1 MAQPSPSIAPLV
13 EDAQLILR
21 TVRAES
27 LDGRRPYASD
37 VSRWVERSLRLRFG
51 EMVQCLERYG
61 FVSLERRT
69 QVLELTPAGR
79 QCVDGVAERIRA
91 LEGDLQHHFG
101 DRLAQLAAP
110 LPEVEHPPIRF
121 DGRYMRSEPIGL
133 GAVGSVWRGRL
144 LSVDRPV
151 AIKVFSGL
159 DELFSVDQKGEILRR
174 LEHAVREHARLVS
187 PFAIQ
192 ILDQNVSYES
202 PYFVMEL
209 ATGGNLRALL
219 EGGALPAPV
228 AMRYFVQMALGLRAA
243 HAQGLLHRDLKPENV
258 LLDANGNVKLADFG
272 LTRALERDGVKVR
285 QAYVG
290 FGSVGYMPPELFRR
304 GAEIGPTA
312 DIYALGILLFEMLV
326 GELPGRRS
334 PMPSAVASG
343 VPVELDELFDQMTQD
358 DPARRPADLDK
369 VLTSIWTSQSI
380 TALLDARQAP
390 FFSDPPVA
398 LPGLSP
404 VSLPPSGAG
413 ARAAARG
420 LAAASPAAPT
430 TVSRDAAPRPAPA
443 PPVPTASTPREP
455 ALHASEP
462 MPVPSAPVLP
472 APVPTMS
479 TAREAA
485 VHTPEPLSASAAQTE
500 GPAVAEAPV
509 ADAPSPAPAPVLPAS
524 GADVPA
530 APLAPAV
537 GTTRVAEPPT
547 SPAPAK
553 PQGVPTPPTPPATAE
568 DRATVQE
575 TPAASGDVRET
586 QTGASASPEP
596 SPPAKPTRPT
606 APRSAPEAPAPRPAL
621 IAPAASAPPVV
632 AAPAVVDDPSVGP
645 ALSAMFEPDDID
657 DSVADASEPSEVGD
671 ADVLDEEKVGS
682 APPTPDDSLVD
693 EPDPGHFL
701 GAGGGDEPG
710 RGESFEAVLEEDDV
724 VLDDE
729 PESSDGEDGD
739 SGGRFQ
745 TAVVD
750 TRKPATAPRGEPK
763 GLGERLRRLKD
774 GG

>member
-1 MAQPSPSIAPLV
+1 MAQPAPSIAPLV

-21 TVRAES
+21 TIRAES
-27 LDGRRPYASD
+27 QDGRRPYNSD
-37 VSRWVERSLRLRFG
+37 VSRWVERSLRVRFG

-61 FVSLERRT
+61 FVSLDRRT
-69 QVLELTPAGR
+69 QVLQLTPAGS

-101 DRLAQLAAP
+101 DRLSQLAGP
-110 LPEVEHPPIRF
+110 LPEVDHPPIRF
-121 DGRYMRSEPIGL
+121 DHRYMRSEPIGL

-159 DELFSVDQKGEILRR
+159 DELFSPDQKGEILRR

-192 ILDQNVSYES
+192 ILDQNVAYES

-243 HAQGLLHRDLKPENV
+243 HAQGLVHRDLKPENV

-304 GAEIGPTA
+304 GAEVGPTA

-334 PMPSAVASG
+334 PMPSTVATG
-343 VPVELDELFDQMTQD
+343 VPPELDELFDQMTQD

-369 VLTSIWTSQSI
+369 VLTHIWTSQAI

-398 LPGLSP
+398 LPGLTP
-404 VSLPPSGAG
+404 VTLPPAG
-413 ARAAARG
+413 AASRAVPVTPARASG
-420 LAAASPAAPT
+420 TPAPAAASPAREIPVRALPLP
-430 TVSRDAAPRPAPA
+430 AAPAAALPTPTPATPA
-443 PPVPTASTPREP
+443 PPAALPTPTPAPSAAPPARAAVDVESPPTPPSSAVSTP
-455 ALHASEP
+455 
-462 MPVPSAPVLP
+462 V
-472 APVPTMS
+472 
-479 TAREAA
+479 
-485 VHTPEPLSASAAQTE
+485 
-500 GPAVAEAPV
+500 
-509 ADAPSPAPAPVLPAS
+509 
-524 GADVPA
+524 
-530 APLAPAV
+530 APLAPQS
-537 GTTRVAEPPT
+537 EPE
-547 SPAPAK
+547 PAPPLDDA
-553 PQGVPTPPTPPATAE
+553 PAE
-568 DRATVQE
+568 
-575 TPAASGDVRET
+575 AAP
-586 QTGASASPEP
+586 QTGGGPSA
-596 SPPAKPTRPT
+596 AG
-606 APRSAPEAPAPRPAL
+606 AL
-621 IAPAASAPPVV
+621 IAPAPSPPLPEGP
-632 AAPAVVDDPSVGP
+632 PAVVDDPSIGP
-645 ALSAMFEPDDID
+645 ALSAMFEPDDVD
-657 DSVADASEPSEVGD
+657 DSVADVSDISESDDGD
-671 ADVLDEEKVGS
+671 RNEAVKAAEAVV
-682 APPTPDDSLVD
+682 TPDDSLVD
-693 EPDPGHFL
+693 EPEPGHFL
-701 GAGGGDEPG
+701 GGGAGGESG
-710 RGESFEAVLEEDDV
+710 RGESFEAVLDDDEV

-729 PESSDGEDGD
+729 PESVDGD
-739 SGGRFQ
+739 DPEEGGRFQ

-750 TRKPATAPRGEPK
+750 TRKPATTSSVEGKA
-763 GLGERLRRLKD
+763 LDERLRRLKE
-774 GG
+774 GH

>member
-1 MAQPSPSIAPLV
+1 MTQLSIAPLV
-13 EDAQLILR
+13 DDAQLILR
-21 TVRAES
+21 TIRAES
-27 LDGRRPYASD
+27 SDGRRPYASE
-37 VSRWVERSLRLRFG
+37 VSRWVERSVRFRFG

-121 DGRYMRSEPIGL
+121 DGRYMRSEAIGL

-174 LEHAVREHARLVS
+174 LDHAVRDHARLVS

-228 AMRYFVQMALGLRAA
+228 AVRYFVQMALGLRAA
-243 HAQGLLHRDLKPENV
+243 HAQGLLHRDLKPDNV
-258 LLDANGNVKLADFG
+258 LLDMNGNVKLADFG

-312 DIYALGILLFEMLV
+312 DIYSLGILLFEMLV

-343 VPVELDELFDQMTQD
+343 VPVELDELFDLMTQD
-358 DPARRPADLDK
+358 DPVRRPADLDK

-404 VSLPPSGAG
+404 ISLSPSAHGSRTSG
-413 ARAAARG
+413 LGIGRATA
-420 LAAASPAAPT
+420 PAPSTSA
-430 TVSRDAAPRPAPA
+430 SRDAAPRPNPG
-443 PPVPTASTPREP
+443 P
-455 ALHASEP
+455 
-462 MPVPSAPVLP
+462 
-472 APVPTMS
+472 
-479 TAREAA
+479 TAREPDRGPA
-485 VHTPEPLSASAAQTE
+485 EPLPVPLPPTEHAVPDVPASAAERPGSEPLAQAASV
-500 GPAVAEAPV
+500 AVEPGDPPV
-509 ADAPSPAPAPVLPAS
+509 AALPETPSTRSALLAPTALVSPV
-524 GADVPA
+524 GA
-530 APLAPAV
+530 AP
-537 GTTRVAEPPT
+537 
-547 SPAPAK
+547 
-553 PQGVPTPPTPPATAE
+553 
-568 DRATVQE
+568 
-575 TPAASGDVRET
+575 
-586 QTGASASPEP
+586 TG
-596 SPPAKPTRPT
+596 
-606 APRSAPEAPAPRPAL
+606 
-621 IAPAASAPPVV
+621 
-632 AAPAVVDDPSVGP
+632 VDDPTVGP
-645 ALSAMFEPDDID
+645 ALSAMIEPDELD
-657 DSVADASEPSEVGD
+657 DSVADGSEASEIGD
-671 ADVLDEEKVGS
+671 ADVLTEEKAV
-682 APPTPDDSLVD
+682 PTVLTPDDSLID
-693 EPDPGHFL
+693 EPDSGQFL
-701 GAGGGDEPG
+701 APGGGDEPG
-710 RGESFEAVLEEDDV
+710 RGESFEVVLEEDDV
-724 VLDDE
+724 VLDDA
-729 PESSDGEDGD
+729 PDAPDASDGDDGEAGD
-739 SGGRFQ
+739 RFQ

-750 TRKPATAPRGEPK
+750 TRKPGTAARGEPK
-763 GLGERLRRLKD
+763 GLGDRLRRLKD